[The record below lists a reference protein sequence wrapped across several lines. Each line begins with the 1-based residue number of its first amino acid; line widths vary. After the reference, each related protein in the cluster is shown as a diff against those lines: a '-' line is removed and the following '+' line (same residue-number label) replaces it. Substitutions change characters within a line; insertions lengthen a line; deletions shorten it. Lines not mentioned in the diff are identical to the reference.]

1 MAVIQQGGGAVTGN
15 VWEGTS
21 TVNNA
26 GTAAR
31 LGSNQDVLD
40 NKEPNRYQLEVGSVV
55 VDGDDTDEALAA
67 STIAYNNNSPIA
79 MRLSET
85 ISGQSNTV
93 LLGADNAPG
102 QLRSINKRESFKV
115 GKLSRA
121 YKAGWWDPYNSGKFE
136 ADASYSRSSTTVT
149 VTLPGHELVTGDTV
163 TIDFT
168 SGDAT
173 DGRYSV
179 TVTDA
184 NVFTVTDTASGTT
197 SGNAVVKGPAYN
209 TESPGQDDAAAVTK
223 AAPGELVFMSSG
235 SSLVRNRDYSAKN
248 T

>member
-1 MAVIQQGGGAVTGN
+1 MAVIQQGGSAVTGN

-40 NKEPNRYQLEVGSVV
+40 NKEPNRYQREIGSVV
-55 VDGDDTDEALAA
+55 VDGNDTDEALSA

-85 ISGQSNTV
+85 ISGQNNTV
-93 LLGADNAPG
+93 LLSGANAPG

-115 GKLSRA
+115 AKLSRS
-121 YKAGWWDPYNSGKFE
+121 YKAGWWDPYNSGKFQ
-136 ADASYSRSSTTVT
+136 ADAAYSRSSNTVT
-149 VTLPGHELVTGDTV
+149 VTLPGHELITGDVV

-168 SGDAT
+168 SGNAT

-179 TVTDA
+179 TVVDVNT
-184 NVFTVTDTASGTT
+184 FTVTDSASGST

-209 TESPGQDDAAAVTK
+209 TESPGQDDAASVTK

-235 SSLVRNRDYSAKN
+235 SNLVRNRDYSAKN